1 MKKITKSLFVAIA
14 LSFLMV
20 SCCNSVQD
28 QTPVDD
34 EEESVVGLDVSH
46 HNGEVDF
53 ERRKKG
59 RNVEFVF
66 IKITEGVHFIDSL
79 ADHHYRKAKEAGL
92 YVGFYHYFR
101 PQRSGKKQ
109 FLFMKAQLD
118 KYDYDLIPVIDVES
132 KNCDWKHPDAYKNLD
147 EFMESFYKCYG
158 YYPILYTI
166 YKTIFDRYPQCIT
179 WGAINAKRR
188 KDIRQRVYK
197 NIDIDYCDDLYS
209 IAIPNDV
216 E

>member
-1 MKKITKSLFVAIA
+1 MKIILFLLSLSV
-14 LSFLMV
+14 LMAA
-20 SCCNSVQD
+20 CCTNPAENAQIF
-28 QTPVDD
+28 D
-34 EEESVVGLDVSH
+34 EEGSVVGLDVSH
-46 HNGEVDF
+46 HNGDVNF
-53 ERRKKG
+53 EKWKKG
-59 RNVEFVF
+59 RNVEFCF

-132 KNCDWKHPDAYKNLD
+132 KNCDWKHTDAYKNLD

>member
-1 MKKITKSLFVAIA
+1 
-14 LSFLMV
+14 
-20 SCCNSVQD
+20 
-28 QTPVDD
+28 
-34 EEESVVGLDVSH
+34 
-46 HNGEVDF
+46 
-53 ERRKKG
+53 
-59 RNVEFVF
+59 
-66 IKITEGVHFIDSL
+66 
-79 ADHHYRKAKEAGL
+79 
-92 YVGFYHYFR
+92 
-101 PQRSGKKQ
+101 
-109 FLFMKAQLD
+109 MKAQLD

-197 NIDIDYCDDLYS
+197 NIDIDYCDDLCS

>member
-1 MKKITKSLFVAIA
+1 MAVMS
-14 LSFLMV
+14 
-20 SCCNSVQD
+20 NS
-28 QTPVDD
+28 
-34 EEESVVGLDVSH
+34 
-46 HNGEVDF
+46 
-53 ERRKKG
+53 
-59 RNVEFVF
+59 VF
-66 IKITEGVHFIDSL
+66 IKITEGVHFVDSL
-79 ADHHYRKAKEAGL
+79 ADHHYCKAKEAGL

-132 KNCDWKHPDAYKNLD
+132 KYCDWKHPDAYKNLD

-197 NIDIDYCDDLYS
+197 NIDIYYCDDLS
-209 IAIPNDV
+209 LIKIPV
-216 E
+216 

>member
-1 MKKITKSLFVAIA
+1 MMKKILVLLSLSVLIA
-14 LSFLMV
+14 A
-20 SCCNSVQD
+20 CCTNPTENAQIY
-28 QTPVDD
+28 D
-34 EEESVVGLDVSH
+34 EEGSEVGLDETH
-46 HNGEVDF
+46 HNGDVNF
-53 ERRKKG
+53 EKWKKG
-59 RNVEFVF
+59 CDVEFCF

-132 KNCDWKHPDAYKNLD
+132 NYCDWKHPDAYKNLD